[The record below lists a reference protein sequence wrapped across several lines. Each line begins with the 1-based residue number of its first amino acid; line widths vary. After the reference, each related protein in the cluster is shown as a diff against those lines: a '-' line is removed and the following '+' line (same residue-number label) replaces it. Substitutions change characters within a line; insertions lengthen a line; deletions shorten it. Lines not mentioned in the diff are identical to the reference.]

1 MGPYASVARVMPSV
15 DSMPTAAMEMPYR
28 PRLSVSLLK
37 TKSVAKPY
45 ASRMAAQMVITGMA
59 VERMPRPT
67 PLITTVAEPVWAASA
82 SFCVG
87 L

>member
-1 MGPYASVARVMPSV
+1 
-15 DSMPTAAMEMPYR
+15 
-28 PRLSVSLLK
+28 
-37 TKSVAKPY
+37 
-45 ASRMAAQMVITGMA
+45 MVITGMA

-67 PLITTVAEPVWAASA
+67 PLITTVADPVWAASA